1 MQEMEIDLDKMP
13 LGALSKS
20 QIEKGFLA
28 LSDVSAVLTDD
39 TDMDEKMKK
48 QVLVSTC
55 CATSAAATIRTLE
68 EKTVITV
75 SLTVT
80 THTHTQKFL
89 SASNK
94 FYTII
99 PCDFGK
105 GGMTEIHMIDSEKK
119 LKAKLELVETLLE
132 MEIALN
138 LGKGKG

>member
-55 CATSAAATIRTLE
+55 CATSAAATIRTL
-68 EKTVITV
+68 
-75 SLTVT
+75 
-80 THTHTQKFL
+80 
-89 SASNK
+89 
-94 FYTII
+94 
-99 PCDFGK
+99 
-105 GGMTEIHMIDSEKK
+105 
-119 LKAKLELVETLLE
+119 
-132 MEIALN
+132 
-138 LGKGKG
+138 